1 MMQEPNN
8 DSAHTPL
15 SEEKKID
22 FIVVDGTYSEGKIV
36 LHDSPTSLQLFD
48 KNYFGNFTEKNGTK
62 LLELDIIEGL
72 LLLERS
78 RLRIFNE
85 AGAEITA
92 EYILRQTAKIDER
105 IWVKYLVYRDLRQ
118 RGYIVRMGY
127 GDQIDFR
134 VFPRGSSQK
143 SGIAK
148 YFIYILE
155 EGHRIHLQNLDK
167 ITAQTLTARKQLS
180 LAIVDRLGD
189 ITYYLLEQ
197 LQFQPNKK
205 NNITNKKE

>member
-1 MMQEPNN
+1 MMQEPN
-8 DSAHTPL
+8 DSSLSPL
-15 SEEKKID
+15 SEEKKSE
-22 FIVVDGTYSEGKIV
+22 FIVVDAIYSEGKII
-36 LHDSPTSLQLFD
+36 LPESPTSLQLFE
-48 KNYFGNFTEKNGTK
+48 KNYFGHVTEKNGSK
-62 LLELDIIEGL
+62 SLELDTIEAL

-78 RLRIFNE
+78 RLRIFND
-85 AGAEITA
+85 AGTEITA
-92 EYILRQTAKIDER
+92 EEILTQTAKKDER

-118 RGYIVRMGY
+118 RGYIVRMGF
-127 GDQIDFR
+127 GDNIDFR
-134 VFPRGSSQK
+134 VFPRGSTQK

-167 ITAQTLTARKQLS
+167 ITAQTLTARKILS

-197 LQFQPNKK
+197 LQFQPNTK
-205 NNITNKKE
+205 TNKKQ

>member
-1 MMQEPNN
+1 MAQPKDPSDNN
-8 DSAHTPL
+8 SV
-15 SEEKKID
+15 SEEKNAE
-22 FIVVDGTYSEGKIV
+22 FIVVDAIYSEGKII
-36 LHDSPTSLQLFD
+36 LAESPTSQLLYE
-48 KNYFGNFTEKNGTK
+48 KNYFGTLLPDKK
-62 LLELDIIEGL
+62 LELEIVEGL

-85 AGAEITA
+85 EGIEINAENILTNSAEIDA
-92 EYILRQTAKIDER
+92 R

-127 GDQIDFR
+127 GNQIDFR

-143 SGIAK
+143 NGIAK

-197 LQFQPNKK
+197 LQFQPNTK
-205 NNITNKKE
+205 INKKKM

>member
-1 MMQEPNN
+1 MQEPN
-8 DSAHTPL
+8 DSPLSPL
-15 SEEKKID
+15 SEEKKSE
-22 FIVVDGTYSEGKIV
+22 FIVVDATYSEGKIV
-36 LHDSPTSLQLFD
+36 LPESQTSLQLFE
-48 KNYFGNFTEKNGTK
+48 KNYFGNVTEKNGSRS
-62 LLELDIIEGL
+62 LELDTIEAL

-78 RLRIFNE
+78 RLRIFND
-85 AGAEITA
+85 AGTEITA
-92 EYILRQTAKIDER
+92 EEILTQTAKFDER

-127 GDQIDFR
+127 GDNIDFR
-134 VFPRGSSQK
+134 VFPRGSTQK

-167 ITAQTLTARKQLS
+167 ITAQTLTARKILS

-197 LQFQPNKK
+197 LQFQPNTKTNQKK
-205 NNITNKKE
+205 